1 MKVVIAHRIGPDFV
15 EDLRQNFPQ
24 VEFRTA
30 YTPEE
35 QLREAPDAEVQ
46 FGLITGEALEAARKL
61 RWFHFVGIGFDHVL
75 STAPGLVESDVV
87 MTNSRETHVIAMSD
101 HAMAMVLAFAHRVP
115 DLLEDQRARRWDT
128 KKYFGAMTELAGT
141 TLGILAMGDIGKA
154 VAQRAAGFEME
165 VYGVDVV
172 RMEPPPGVREVWGV
186 DRLDDMLALSDWF
199 VVTAPLVES
208 TRGLIDAGRLDR
220 LKRGARLIVVSRGG
234 IVDEDALAEAIRSGH
249 LGGAALD
256 ATDPEPPV
264 PESPLWDLPNV
275 IISPHVSADSPQ
287 MWERRREIFK
297 ENLKRYLA
305 GEPLRFVC
313 DKARGF

>member
-15 EDLRQNFPQ
+15 EDLRKNFPQ

-46 FGLITGEALEAARKL
+46 FGVITGEALEAARKL

-75 STAPGLVESDVV
+75 SSAPGLVESDVV
-87 MTNSRETHVIAMSD
+87 MTNARETHVIAMAD
-101 HAMAMVLAFAHRVP
+101 HALAMVLAFAHRVP
-115 DLLEDQRARRWDT
+115 DLVEDQRVRRWDT
-128 KKYFGAMTELAGT
+128 NKYFGAMTELAGT

-154 VAQRAAGFEME
+154 VAQRAAGFDME

-172 RMEPPPGVREVWGV
+172 QMEPPPGVREVWGP
-186 DRLDDMLALSDWF
+186 DRLDEMLALSDWF

-234 IVDEDALAEAIRSGH
+234 IVDEDALAEAIRSGY

>member
-1 MKVVIAHRIGPDFV
+1 MKVVIAFRIGSGFV
-15 EDLRQNFPQ
+15 EELRESFPD

-35 QLREAPDAEVQ
+35 QLREIPDAEVQ
-46 FGLITGEALEAARKL
+46 FGLITREVLEAARKL

-75 STAPGLVESDVV
+75 TNAPNLAESDVV
-87 MTNSRETHVIAMSD
+87 MTNARETHVIAMAD
-101 HAMAMVLAFAHRVP
+101 HALAMILSFAHRVP
-115 DLLEDQRARRWDT
+115 DLVDDRRARNWDT

-141 TLGILAMGDIGKA
+141 TLGILAMGDIGKG
-154 VAQRAAGFEME
+154 VAQRAAGFDME

-172 RMEPPPGVREVWGV
+172 PMEPPPGVREVWGP
-186 DRLDDMLALSDWF
+186 DRLDDMLAISDWF

-208 TRGLIDAGRLDR
+208 TRGLIDAGRLAR
-220 LKRGARLIVVSRGG
+220 LKRGAHVVVVSRGG

-287 MWERRREIFK
+287 MWLRRREIFK
-297 ENLKRYLA
+297 ENLRRYLA
-305 GEPLRFVC
+305 GEPLKHVC
-313 DKARGF
+313 DKARGY

>member
-154 VAQRAAGFEME
+154 VAKRAAGFEME

-172 RMEPPPGVREVWGV
+172 RMEPPPGVREVWGL

>member
-15 EDLRQNFPQ
+15 EDLRKNFPQ

-154 VAQRAAGFEME
+154 VAKRAAGFEME

-208 TRGLIDAGRLDR
+208 TRGLIDAGRLAR
-220 LKRGARLIVVSRGG
+220 LKRGAHLVLVSRGG
-234 IVDEDALAEAIRSGH
+234 IVDEDALAEGIRSGH

-287 MWERRREIFK
+287 MWQRRREIFK
-297 ENLKRYLA
+297 ENLRRYLA
-305 GEPLRFVC
+305 GEPLLFVC

>member
-15 EDLRQNFPQ
+15 EDLRKNFPQ

-46 FGLITGEALEAARKL
+46 FGVITEEALNAARKL

-75 STAPGLVESDVV
+75 RSAPGLVESDVV
-87 MTNSRETHVIAMSD
+87 MTNSRETHVIAMAD
-101 HAMAMVLAFAHRVP
+101 HALAMVLAFAHRVP
-115 DLLEDQRARRWDT
+115 DLVEDRRARRWDT
-128 KKYFGAMTELAGT
+128 NKYFGAMTELAGT
-141 TLGILAMGDIGKA
+141 TMGILAMGDIGKA
-154 VAQRAAGFEME
+154 VAKRAAGFDME

-172 RMEPPPGVREVWGV
+172 QMEPPPGVREVWGL
-186 DRLDDMLALSDWF
+186 DRLDDMLSISDWF
-199 VVTAPLVES
+199 VVTAPLVDS
-208 TRGLIDAGRLDR
+208 TRGLIDAGRLAR
-220 LKRGARLIVVSRGG
+220 LKRGAHLVVVSRGG
-234 IVDEDALAEAIRSGH
+234 IVDEDTLAEAIRSGH

-264 PESPLWDLPNV
+264 PESPLWDLPNL
-275 IISPHVSADSPQ
+275 IISPHVSADAPQ
-287 MWERRREIFK
+287 MWLRRREIFK
-297 ENLKRYLA
+297 ENLRRYLA

-313 DKARGF
+313 DKARGY

>member
-172 RMEPPPGVREVWGV
+172 QMEPPPGVREVWGL